1 MEQKGFTLWFTGLSG
16 AGKSAIADEVAKI
29 LLHRGLRVERLDGDI
44 VRKSLTKDLGFTKED
59 RDKNIERVTF
69 VAKLLSRNGV
79 ATIVSFISPYIE
91 KRDTARKETTNFIEV
106 FVKCPLDVLVERDVK
121 GLYKKAI
128 AGELENFTG
137 VSDPYE
143 DPPNPEII
151 VETDKETLEESVR
164 NVMQYLE
171 ENGFAPI
178 SQEDVEK
185 ITKDDEE
192 EIKKRL
198 EMLGYL

>member
-16 AGKSAIADEVAKI
+16 AGKSAIADEIAKI
-29 LLHRGLRVERLDGDI
+29 LVHRGLRVERLDGDI

-91 KRDTARKETTNFIEV
+91 KRDAARKETTNFIEV
-106 FVKCPLDVLVERDVK
+106 FVKCPLEVLVERDVK
-121 GLYKKAI
+121 GLYKKAM
-128 AGELENFTG
+128 AGEIENFTG

-143 DPPNPEII
+143 DPPHPEIV
-151 VETDKETLEESVR
+151 VETDKETLEESVQ

-171 ENGFAPI
+171 ENGFTPI
-178 SQEDVEK
+178 SHEDIEK
-185 ITKDDEE
+185 ITKEDEE